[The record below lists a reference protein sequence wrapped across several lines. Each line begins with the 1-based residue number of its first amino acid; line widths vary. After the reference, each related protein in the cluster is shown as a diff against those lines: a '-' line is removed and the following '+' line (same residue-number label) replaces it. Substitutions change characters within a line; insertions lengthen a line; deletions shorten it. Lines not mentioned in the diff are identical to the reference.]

1 MAPFFSHQSVLTH
14 SMSAVILYDIF
25 LKFVHSHPYF
35 LSPPPPPPP
44 PPYSNHLD
52 LKMSVKVHPDKHPQF
67 QAQATEAFQKTS
79 EAYGNLKDAPARKQY
94 AALLRDRQRQQETSS
109 PSAGNDFGWS
119 STDTDTAD
127 DGGAAS
133 DGPGGARGQ
142 SWPFVGRRKGNG
154 GMGMGMQEAAAFFAA
169 AFAAEQ
175 AFNASGVRLPGG
187 VAAVGEAGLGAVNFA
202 ATLKGAEVLL
212 RGGEAGTAGERRAE
226 RMAAGLMV
234 AEAGMRLGG
243 ALGRVGGV
251 VGRVGGGF
259 RNVASAVV
267 LVGALGSI
275 GEQLAVAK
283 RDGGGGGGEWSDDE
297 EAPTGSRG
305 RGPLKGCRPR
315 RDRGGGSQAEYPRA
329 PPETDM

>member
-1 MAPFFSHQSVLTH
+1 
-14 SMSAVILYDIF
+14 
-25 LKFVHSHPYF
+25 
-35 LSPPPPPPP
+35 
-44 PPYSNHLD
+44 
-52 LKMSVKVHPDKHPQF
+52 
-67 QAQATEAFQKTS
+67 
-79 EAYGNLKDAPARKQY
+79 
-94 AALLRDRQRQQETSS
+94 
-109 PSAGNDFGWS
+109 
-119 STDTDTAD
+119 
-127 DGGAAS
+127 
-133 DGPGGARGQ
+133 
-142 SWPFVGRRKGNG
+142 
-154 GMGMGMQEAAAFFAA
+154 MGMGMQEAAAFFAA

-202 ATLKGAEVLL
+202 ATLKSAEVLL

-283 RDGGGGGGEWSDDE
+283 RDGGGGGEWSDDE
-297 EAPTGSRG
+297 EAPTASRA

-315 RDRGGGSQAEYPRA
+315 RDRGGSQAGYPRA